1 MKDTIFKD
9 MKDNMEKAIANLHH
23 ELGSLRTGRA
33 SITLLDKVKVDCY
46 GTATPVNQL
55 ATLSVP
61 DSKSIVIQ
69 PWDANILPNIE
80 KAIMASE
87 LGLTPMNDGKVI
99 RINIPPL
106 TEERRK
112 ELVRTAKKMAED
124 TKIAIRSARRDANEG
139 LKKIEKEKALSQDE
153 FKKAQAQVQE
163 ITNKNT
169 ANVEKILSHK
179 EKDIMEV

>member
-9 MKDNMEKAIANLHH
+9 MKDNMEKTIANLHQ

-33 SITLLDKVKVDCY
+33 STTILDKVKVDCY

-61 DSKSIVIQ
+61 DSRLIVIQ
-69 PWDANILPNIE
+69 PWDVSILPSIE

-87 LGLTPMNDGKVI
+87 LGLTPTNDGKVI
-99 RINIPPL
+99 RINLPIL

-112 ELVRTAKKMAED
+112 ELVKTAKKMTED
-124 TKIAIRSARRDANEG
+124 TRISIRNARRDANDE
-139 LKKIEKEKALSQDE
+139 LKKLEKEKTLSQDE
-153 FKKAQAQVQE
+153 LKKAQTQVQE
-163 ITNKNT
+163 ITNKYIK
-169 ANVEKILSHK
+169 NVEEILSHK

>member
-1 MKDTIFKD
+1 MKDTTFKD
-9 MKDNMEKAIANLHH
+9 MKDNMEKTIANLHQ

-33 SITLLDKVKVDCY
+33 SITILDKVMVDCY

-61 DSKSIVIQ
+61 DSRLIVIQ
-69 PWDANILPNIE
+69 PWDVSILPSIE

-87 LGLTPMNDGKVI
+87 LGLTPTNDGKVI
-99 RINIPPL
+99 RINLPIL

-112 ELVRTAKKMAED
+112 ELVKTAKKMTED
-124 TKIAIRSARRDANEG
+124 TRISIRNARRDANDE
-139 LKKIEKEKALSQDE
+139 LKKLEKEKTLSQDE
-153 FKKAQAQVQE
+153 LKKAQTQVQE
-163 ITNKNT
+163 ITNKYIK
-169 ANVEKILSHK
+169 NVEEILSHK

>member
-9 MKDNMEKAIANLHH
+9 MKDNMEKTIANLHQ

-33 SITLLDKVKVDCY
+33 SITILDKVKVDCY

-61 DSKSIVIQ
+61 DSRLIVIQ
-69 PWDANILPNIE
+69 PWDVSILPSIE
-80 KAIMASE
+80 KAIIASE
-87 LGLTPMNDGKVI
+87 LGLTPTNDGKVI
-99 RINIPPL
+99 RINLPIL

-112 ELVRTAKKMAED
+112 ELVKTAKKMVED
-124 TKIAIRSARRDANEG
+124 TRISIRNARRDANDE
-139 LKKIEKEKALSQDE
+139 LKKLEKEKTLSQDE
-153 FKKAQAQVQE
+153 LKKAQTQVQE
-163 ITNKNT
+163 ITNKYIK
-169 ANVEKILSHK
+169 NVEEILSHK